1 MFFKISVLKN
11 FEIFSGKHL
20 CWSAFFNKVTD
31 LKYVT
36 LLKKKCQHGFF
47 PVNIAKFLRA
57 AFYLKHLWWLVL
69 KITSV
74 MKWIKPLNASVALI
88 KKPVNWFTSSCP
100 KTCTSYPIWKVT
112 KLCFSGAYCVFENS
126 VCVWCV
132 CVCVCVGVCVGGWV
146 WVGVCVWVGA
156 RTHFHS
162 TWRLHLSGTVGNVR
176 EQINDVVLK
185 ILLSLPSPFIAT
197 FKWSTESF

>member
-36 LLKKKCQHGFF
+36 LLKKRFQHRFF

-132 CVCVCVGVCVGGWV
+132 CVCVCGCVCGWVGVGGCVCVGGCSHAFPFNVKASSV
-146 WVGVCVWVGA
+146 WNGWKCQRTDKWCCVEDFTISA
-156 RTHFHS
+156 
-162 TWRLHLSGTVGNVR
+162 
-176 EQINDVVLK
+176 K
-185 ILLSLPSPFIAT
+185 
-197 FKWSTESF
+197 SFYRYF